1 MQKSIQGR
9 NHMNVANVGSSLETG
24 TPFLWFKN
32 YNLIMIFTLMQERSH
47 TMCSYISSKFITN
60 FEVVVSWLIYRKK
73 DKRILL
79 GNYMNEKV
87 VIILGHEM
95 AIYFSIK
102 ILPSLKTLVIYKLIQ
117 LESPM
122 YLGYMEFSRK
132 F

>member
-1 MQKSIQGR
+1 M
-9 NHMNVANVGSSLETG
+9 VE
-24 TPFLWFKN
+24 
-32 YNLIMIFTLMQERSH
+32 
-47 TMCSYISSKFITN
+47 
-60 FEVVVSWLIYRKK
+60 IYRKN

-102 ILPSLKTLVIYKLIQ
+102 ILPSLKTLVIYKLIK
-117 LESPM
+117 LESTM
-122 YLGYMEFSRK
+122 YLGYMAFSRK

>member
-1 MQKSIQGR
+1 MGFFF
-9 NHMNVANVGSSLETG
+9 MVE
-24 TPFLWFKN
+24 
-32 YNLIMIFTLMQERSH
+32 
-47 TMCSYISSKFITN
+47 
-60 FEVVVSWLIYRKK
+60 IYRKK

-117 LESPM
+117 LESTM

>member
-1 MQKSIQGR
+1 M
-9 NHMNVANVGSSLETG
+9 VE
-24 TPFLWFKN
+24 
-32 YNLIMIFTLMQERSH
+32 
-47 TMCSYISSKFITN
+47 
-60 FEVVVSWLIYRKK
+60 IYRKT

-117 LESPM
+117 LESTM
-122 YLGYMEFSRK
+122 YLGYMAFSRK